1 LNDSLSVHFG
11 RISLFVNFINNVAAY
26 ETIKSMGFKYIS
38 NDSLRIKIGK
48 YNEYE
53 CEYYQE

>member
-1 LNDSLSVHFG
+1 
-11 RISLFVNFINNVAAY
+11 VNFINNVAAY